1 MSVFGEASIQVRTHI
16 WIWWAEIALEPEAVA
31 LEQRATA
38 VTLGAREEQFGVALT
53 RESKASMIAI
63 AACAHALDGVYGAVK
78 EHVHVQAASRWATVL
93 ETLKAGFVVRDP
105 QELAYGRVSSN
116 GCSTFAMRPFTT
128 KRRLHRRS
136 VIRRERTS
144 AART

>member
-16 WIWWAEIALEPEAVA
+16 WIWWAEIALAPEAVA

-93 ETLKAGFVVRDP
+93 ETLKAGFVVRGSAGAGVWARKFEWLFDLRDAAVHHK
-105 QELAYGRVSSN
+105 EA
-116 GCSTFAMRPFTT
+116 FAPPVRHP
-128 KRRLHRRS
+128 
-136 VIRRERTS
+136 
-144 AART
+144 A